1 MFKIKNWRINLS
13 LILIVI
19 FSAAI
24 LGRLIFIQV
33 IKNQYWRALAQGQ
46 QKSFVFSQGER
57 GEIFFQDKTNL
68 AINQK
73 SDFVYISPGEI
84 EDPGGVA
91 DILSATLNLDKGS
104 ISEKIEKSSFYE
116 VVKKKLSQ
124 QELENLKKINLAG
137 VYLGQEET
145 RFYPFG
151 ALASQATGFLGGD
164 GEGQYGIEGFYNEI
178 LQGKEKMLEKEMGPA
193 GYFGVNESANPFEK
207 GSDIV
212 LTLDYNIQFMA
223 EKLLKKAKENL
234 EIEEGEIVVINP
246 NSGKILALANF
257 PTFNPNQ
264 YSEVA
269 DLEVFQNSSIQKVFE
284 PGSVFKPITMAA
296 ALDQGKVT
304 PQTTY
309 IDTGAVKIGGHTIL
323 NYDGHVWGKRT
334 MTEVLERSINTGA
347 VFAEQQMGNDVFL
360 DYINRFGFFEP
371 TGIDLQGEVCSSNKE
386 FKTGREINFA
396 TASFGQGI
404 DMTSLQLVRAMS
416 VIANGGQ
423 LVRPYIVDKILEG
436 EIVET
441 QPKVQN
447 PSVISKSTASQVTLM
462 MVNVVEN
469 GYGKEGGVP
478 GYYVA
483 GKTGTAQIAWS
494 ALGVKKDGYSDR
506 TIQSFV
512 GFAPALDPQFLILV
526 KLNNPKAK
534 TAEYSAAPI
543 FKELAKYIIDY
554 WKIPPDHE

>member
-1 MFKIKNWRINLS
+1 MKRWRINSS
-13 LILIVI
+13 LILIII
-19 FSAAI
+19 FSAVI

-46 QKSFVFSQGER
+46 QKFFLFLQGER

-68 AINQK
+68 AINQM

-84 EDPGGVA
+84 EDPGGVV
-91 DILSATLNLDKGS
+91 DTLSAILNLDKDS

-116 VVKKKLSQ
+116 VIKKKLSQ

-137 VYLGQEET
+137 VYLGQEEV

-151 ALASQATGFLGGD
+151 ALASQITGFLGGD
-164 GEGQYGIEGFYNEI
+164 GGGQYGIEGFYNEI
-178 LQGKEKMLEKEMGPA
+178 LQGKDKMLEKEVGPA

-212 LTLDYNIQFMA
+212 LTLDYNIQFTA
-223 EKLLKKAKENL
+223 EKLLKKAKEDL

-269 DLEVFQNSSIQKVFE
+269 DLKVFQNSSIQKVFE

-304 PQTTY
+304 PQTTFV
-309 IDTGAVKIGGHTIL
+309 DTGAVKIGKYTIS
-323 NYDGHVWGKRT
+323 NYDNRIWGKRT

-347 VFAEQQMGNDVFL
+347 VFVEQQMGNDIFL

-371 TGIDLQGEVCSSNKE
+371 TGVDLQGELCSSNKE
-386 FKTGREINFA
+386 FKTGHEINFI

-404 DMTSLQLVRAMS
+404 EMTSLQLVRALS
-416 VIANGGQ
+416 VIANGGK
-423 LVRPYIVDKILEG
+423 LVKPYIAAKILENG
-436 EIVET
+436 KIAET
-441 QPKVQN
+441 QTKIQN
-447 PSVISKSTASQVTLM
+447 PSVISRSAASQVTMM

-469 GYGKEGGVP
+469 GYGKAAGIP
-478 GYYVA
+478 GYYIA
-483 GKTGTAQIAWS
+483 GKTGTAQISWS
-494 ALGVKKDGYSDR
+494 ALGIKKAGYSDK
-506 TIQSFV
+506 TVQSFV
-512 GFAPALDPQFLILV
+512 GFAPALDPQFLILI
-526 KLNNPKAK
+526 KLYNPNAK

-543 FKELAKYIIDY
+543 FKEIAKYIIDY
-554 WKIPPDHE
+554 WQIPPDHE